1 MEIKHISAQAGQPS
15 TFWKGASG
23 NWYLTKAE
31 AETDNTS
38 RAVNPKDYELKKSF
52 WNAHQKQII
61 TCAAI
66 VGCLLAIYMAYK
78 FKDKLFKMPKKL
90 L

>member
-1 MEIKHISAQAGQPS
+1 MNVQHISAKPGQPS
-15 TFWKGASG
+15 TFWQGASG
-23 NWYLTKAE
+23 NWYLTKAA
-31 AETDNTS
+31 AEKDVAMT
-38 RAVNPKDYELKKSF
+38 AVNPKDYELKKSF

-78 FKDKLFKMPKKL
+78 FKDKLFKLPK
-90 L
+90 